1 MKRDLSDKQVKRRRE
16 ALRMIGTIPL
26 LSLAASSS
34 VLAQGTTSDS
44 LSQRIGRL
52 EDLEDIRTLRNM
64 YHYFLNER
72 VIARLPEIYTAD
84 AIFEMDNEIKWV
96 GVKEIIAGLNEV
108 FERVKFLKQFIHS
121 HQVSLNGDSATGF
134 SYLDARYAL
143 EDKSLRVAA
152 RYDENYIRTLEGW
165 RISRTFVSLIYAL
178 PLDVGWAAD
187 NLNYFSDGR
196 P

>member
-1 MKRDLSDKQVKRRRE
+1 MKRDLSDKQVERRRE
-16 ALRMIGTIPL
+16 TLRMIGTIPL

-72 VIARLPEIYTAD
+72 VLARLPEIYTAD
-84 AIFEMDNEIKWV
+84 AIFEMDNELKWV
-96 GVKEIIAGLNEV
+96 GVKGIIAGLSEV

-121 HQVSLNGDSATGF
+121 HQVNLNGDTATGF
-134 SYLDARYAL
+134 AYLDARYAL
-143 EDKSLRVAA
+143 GDKSLNVAA
-152 RYDENYIRTLEGW
+152 RYDENYVRTPEGW
-165 RISRTFVSLIYAL
+165 RINRTFVSLIYAL
-178 PLDVGWAAD
+178 PMDVGWATD
-187 NLNYFSDGR
+187 NLNNFSDGR